1 MNPSLS
7 KSLIP
12 YETCPKI
19 SAILHYPEPRSH
31 RVAFPPLRAS
41 LHEEAGQFSSGP
53 PDLHFGGQSICHAT
67 TDMTLFM
74 KVVPDRYYGT
84 RAIRSHFVA
93 GMRICW
99 RGKGQGGNLGLCRST
114 HSAASKAVP
123 SARWTTRSERRNIIA
138 LLPLW
143 KKSWPR
149 LCPPT
154 EAGPFSVA
162 SVASAAA
169 AKSLIRGRH
178 HRQPRLESA
187 HSGHLFSNCHCLV

>member
-1 MNPSLS
+1 M
-7 KSLIP
+7 
-12 YETCPKI
+12 
-19 SAILHYPEPRSH
+19 
-31 RVAFPPLRAS
+31 
-41 LHEEAGQFSSGP
+41 SSGP
-53 PDLHFGGQSICHAT
+53 TDLHFGGQSICHAAT
-67 TDMTLFM
+67 GMTLFM

-99 RGKGQGGNLGLCRST
+99 RGKGQGGNLGLCRWT
-114 HSAASKAVP
+114 HSAASKAIP

-162 SVASAAA
+162 VSCVGGGRKVAHPWATPSPAPPRKCSQRASFFEP
-169 AKSLIRGRH
+169 SLLGRKWTVCS
-178 HRQPRLESA
+178 P
-187 HSGHLFSNCHCLV
+187 SNPY